1 MSACRPGRWD
11 RFTSRPKRS
20 APFIQSCKRGWM
32 TWPAKWRKSMR
43 WTPDGAVAIV
53 TGASSGIGRSLCLLL
68 VQRGATV
75 IAVARRRERLAELA
89 DCPAAGT
96 VIPVAGDVTDPDV
109 RDQAVDVATRVRD
122 GAIDLLVNNAGSGA

>member
-32 TWPAKWRKSMR
+32 TWPAKWRKPMR
-43 WTPDGAVAIV
+43 WTPEGAVAIV

-68 VQRGATV
+68 AQRGTTV
-75 IAVARRRERLAELA
+75 VAVARRRERLNELA
-89 DCPAAGT
+89 EQMAPGT
-96 VIPVAGDVTDPDV
+96 IIPVAGDLTDPQV
-109 RDQAVDVATRVRD
+109 RAESVDVA
-122 GAIDLLVNNAGSGA
+122 